1 MYNFDKNNFV
11 IVRQAIDKKVADFS
25 FNYFM
30 HKKNVADYLFKYTDI
45 CSTIWGAYDD
55 TQVPN
60 TYCAYGDLVMDTLL
74 DMCLPTIEQHTN
86 KKVLPT
92 YSYARL
98 YKKGDKLERHKDR
111 FSCEISTTLNLGG
124 DKWAIFI
131 EPDKNT
137 KPVKV
142 VLQPGDML
150 IYKGSLCD
158 HWRDPFEG
166 EICCQVFLHYNNKET
181 KGSEKNIYD
190 GRAMLGLP
198 QEFYGERSKQ

>member
-25 FNYFM
+25 FNYFKN
-30 HKKNVADYLFKYTDI
+30 KKNVADYLFKYTNI

-55 TQVPN
+55 RQIPN
-60 TYCAYGDLVMDTLL
+60 TYCTYGDLVMDTLL
-74 DMCLPTIEQHTN
+74 DMCLPMIEQHTN
-86 KKVLPT
+86 KKVIPT

-111 FSCEISTTLNLGG
+111 FSCEISTTLNLG
-124 DKWAIFI
+124 
-131 EPDKNT
+131 
-137 KPVKV
+137 
-142 VLQPGDML
+142 
-150 IYKGSLCD
+150 D

-166 EICCQVFLHYNNKET
+166 EICGQVFLHYNNKQTE
-181 KGSEKNIYD
+181 GSEKNIYD

-198 QEFYGERSKQ
+198 KEFYGERSEQ